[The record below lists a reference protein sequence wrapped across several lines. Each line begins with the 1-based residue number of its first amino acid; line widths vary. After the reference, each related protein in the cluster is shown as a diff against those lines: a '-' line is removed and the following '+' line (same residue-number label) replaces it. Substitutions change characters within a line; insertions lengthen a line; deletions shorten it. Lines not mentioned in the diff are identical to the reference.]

1 MKKRVL
7 SLVMAMVL
15 CLSTLPTAAL
25 AEESRSAVHNSAGRE
40 DVYTTG
46 EDTAPERGSLC

>member
-15 CLSTLPTAAL
+15 CLSTAAL
-25 AEESRSAVHNSAGRE
+25 AEEARSAVHNSAGRE

>member
-1 MKKRVL
+1 M
-7 SLVMAMVL
+7 SLVMALAL

-25 AEESRSAVHNSAGRE
+25 AEEARSAVHNSAGRE